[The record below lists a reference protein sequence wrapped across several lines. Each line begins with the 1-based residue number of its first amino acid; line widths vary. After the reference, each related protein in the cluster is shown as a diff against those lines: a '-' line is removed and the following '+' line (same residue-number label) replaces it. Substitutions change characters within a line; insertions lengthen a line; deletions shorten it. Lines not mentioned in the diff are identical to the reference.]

1 MDTTEDTDSDTTAMD
16 AMVFGDARRGKL
28 VLSPLLSLL
37 LLLMLKLTHGCT
49 MVATTEDSAMD
60 TTEDTDSDTPDTDLD
75 IHMVFGDVRRGLL
88 RLSPLLKLKPI
99 PGTTMVLATMVDS
112 DTTDVTMVVTTDSD
126 TEDISG
132 DKFGHQPISAITS
145 LPCLMEQIQ
154 VTKIQNQLPTA
165 FAEERLPCAK

>member
-1 MDTTEDTDSDTTAMD
+1 MILEVDIS
-16 AMVFGDARRGKL
+16 GDARRGKL

-49 MVATTEDSAMD
+49 MELD
-60 TTEDTDSDTPDTDLD
+60 TTVDSDTTDTDLVTMATATVLEVD
-75 IHMVFGDVRRGLL
+75 IFGDVRRGPL
-88 RLSPLLKLKPI
+88 RLNPLLKLKPI
-99 PGTTMVLATMVDS
+99 PGCTMVLVATMVDTMDAVS
-112 DTTDVTMVVTTDSD
+112 MAVTMDSD

-132 DKFGHQPISAITS
+132 DKFGNQPISAITS
-145 LPCLMEQIQ
+145 LPCLTEQIQ

>member
-49 MVATTEDSAMD
+49 MALDTMEDLD
-60 TTEDTDSDTPDTDLD
+60 TTDTDLVTMATAMVLEVD
-75 IHMVFGDVRRGLL
+75 IFGDVRRGPL

-99 PGTTMVLATMVDS
+99 PGCTMA
-112 DTTDVTMVVTTDSD
+112 VTTDSD
-126 TEDISG
+126 TEDI
-132 DKFGHQPISAITS
+132 T
-145 LPCLMEQIQ
+145 
-154 VTKIQNQLPTA
+154 
-165 FAEERLPCAK
+165 

>member
-1 MDTTEDTDSDTTAMD
+1 MDTMAMDSDTTAMD

-28 VLSPLLSLL
+28 VLSPLLPLL

-49 MVATTEDSAMD
+49 MELD
-60 TTEDTDSDTPDTDLD
+60 TMEDSDTTDTDLVTMA
-75 IHMVFGDVRRGLL
+75 MVLEDMFGDVRRGLL

-99 PGTTMVLATMVDS
+99 PGWTMVLVVTMVD
-112 DTTDVTMVVTTDSD
+112 TTDAVSLAVTTDSD

-132 DKFGHQPISAITS
+132 DKFGHRPNSAITS

-154 VTKIQNQLPTA
+154 VTKRQNQLIN
-165 FAEERLPCAK
+165 F